1 MYLSTYT
8 STHTFSRINETRQT
22 VNPEKESPIT
32 RRKRTPNSHKEGG
45 GERERKR
52 DLTKI
57 EWQGKK
63 LRFAGQTRLN
73 AWYYVDWWM
82 PLVNFIISATSL
94 WLAVWANRFYAARHG
109 QNWKSWE
116 DEMIKKERKN
126 EREEGKHYE
135 SEEGWKNV
143 KKGWRKERQKE
154 KMEKKA
160 EKSDYDWSLESP
172 QILPQI
178 YVELKVTKGKDK
190 ERKKKK
196 RRSKRARKNKKR
208 GGKKGEKGRKKGR
221 VKKKGEEESLRM
233 IGHWSHP
240 WRWVLI

>member
-1 MYLSTYT
+1 
-8 STHTFSRINETRQT
+8 
-22 VNPEKESPIT
+22 
-32 RRKRTPNSHKEGG
+32 
-45 GERERKR
+45 
-52 DLTKI
+52 
-57 EWQGKK
+57 
-63 LRFAGQTRLN
+63 
-73 AWYYVDWWM
+73 M
-82 PLVNFIISATSL
+82 PLVNFIISATSP

-109 QNWKSWE
+109 QNWKSRE

-135 SEEGWKNV
+135 SAEGWKTV
-143 KKGWRKERQKE
+143 KEGWRKERKKE

-160 EKSDYDWSLESP
+160 EKSKYDWSLESP

-208 GGKKGEKGRKKGR
+208 GGKKGEKGGREEERAREEKGR
-221 VKKKGEEESLRM
+221 RGKSEDDWPLEPPSALGTNIRLGRIYSYKLSGSFAGGRTQREICL
-233 IGHWSHP
+233 H
-240 WRWVLI
+240 